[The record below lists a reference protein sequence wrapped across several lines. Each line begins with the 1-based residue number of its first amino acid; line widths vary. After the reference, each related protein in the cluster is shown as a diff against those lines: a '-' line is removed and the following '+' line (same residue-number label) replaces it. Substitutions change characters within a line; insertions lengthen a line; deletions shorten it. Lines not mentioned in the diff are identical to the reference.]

1 MHKHRSPTTPTSPK
15 RCRFGLFPV
24 RSPLLRESRLFSFP
38 VTTKMFQFIT
48 YASPPSGDTWSS
60 TKWVVPFGNSGVR
73 GYLHLTR
80 TYRSLS
86 RPSSPPRAKA
96 STGRPSFTFLLFE
109 LYVQLLLY
117 STCYSCE
124 IVYYIL
130 FFVEIYFV
138 YKLSMN
144 VHLSMRCGE

>member
-1 MHKHRSPTTPTSPK
+1 MPHR
-15 RCRFGLFPV
+15 RC
-24 RSPLLRESRLFSFP
+24 
-38 VTTKMFQFIT
+38 
-48 YASPPSGDTWSS
+48 GDTWSS
-60 TKWVVPFGNSGVR
+60 TKWVVPFGNSGVK

-130 FFVEIYFV
+130 IFVEIYFV

-144 VHLSMRCGE
+144 VHLSMRCESYGLEPFAKPDVCYLLLFRCVCVSLKVVPGRVELPTSTLSV